1 MKTILVSILVIL
13 SFCSF
18 ASGENTKKIE
28 KKENTKIVKKD
39 KDCETEE
46 ELKKKL
52 QQPKVEA
59 SQPIK
64 KDEIKTDGFSLKGA
78 STGCSL

>member
-1 MKTILVSILVIL
+1 MKALLVSFLVLVSMNVL
-13 SFCSF
+13 SSEE
-18 ASGENTKKIE
+18 AKKVE
-28 KKENTKIVKKD
+28 KKTNTKIVKKD
-39 KDCETEE
+39 KDCESEE

-64 KDEIKTDGFSLKGA
+64 KDEIKSDGFSLKGA

>member
-1 MKTILVSILVIL
+1 MKAVLVSFLILVSMNVI
-13 SFCSF
+13 SS
-18 ASGENTKKIE
+18 EETKKIE
-28 KKENTKIVKKD
+28 KKANAKVIKKD
-39 KDCETEE
+39 KDCESEE

-52 QQPKVEA
+52 QQPKAEA

-64 KDEIKTDGFSLKGA
+64 KDEIKSDGFSLKGA